1 LRPWRAWREEIFDFP
16 TLGGDPTIMEIA
28 FIVNEFPSVSE
39 TFVLNQITGLL
50 DRGHSVDVFTRALG
64 RLDVLHPDIE
74 RYRLMDRT
82 THLACPA
89 SRAVRAI
96 CGLRLA
102 LLQVGR
108 DARAALGT
116 LNVFRYGRGALS
128 LSLLFE
134 TAPFFRS
141 YDIVH
146 SHFGHNGRFG
156 AVLKRL
162 GLQKKLVVTFHG
174 HDIRMANRHGREIYG
189 ELWDEADCL
198 VAISKYNQEHLLRF
212 TSDPR
217 KIVYHPVGIDLRR
230 FCYRPAVPP
239 RDRPAR
245 LISVARLVEEK
256 GLVYGLEAVQ
266 RVLEKRPGMRLLYD
280 IIGEGKL
287 RDVLEREIDERG
299 LQETVRLHGARD
311 QAAVIEAL
319 RTSDILLAPSLA
331 EALPLSLMEAH
342 AIGLPV
348 VATRV
353 GSVDQIVLDG
363 RTGFLAP
370 PGDAI
375 AFGGRL
381 ERLLRDPERWEAM
394 GRAGREHVER
404 HYDIER
410 LNDRLV
416 ELYQGL
422 LAA

>member
-1 LRPWRAWREEIFDFP
+1 
-16 TLGGDPTIMEIA
+16 MEIA

-50 DRGHSVDVFTRALG
+50 DRGHSVDVFTRSFG
-64 RLDVLHPDIE
+64 RLDVLHPDIQ
-74 RYRLMDRT
+74 RYRLLDRT
-82 THLACPA
+82 TRLGCPA
-89 SRAVRAI
+89 SRAVRAVY
-96 CGLRLA
+96 GLRLA
-102 LLQVGR
+102 LLQAAR
-108 DARAALGT
+108 DARATLGT

-134 TAPFFRS
+134 TAPFFRN

-146 SHFGHNGRFG
+146 AHFGQNGRFG

-162 GLQKKLVVTFHG
+162 GLQNKLVVTFHG
-174 HDIRMANRHGREIYG
+174 HDIRMAIRHGREIYG

-198 VAISKYNQEHLLRF
+198 IAISKYNQEHLSRF
-212 TSDPR
+212 ASNPG

-230 FCYRPAVPP
+230 FCYRPATPP
-239 RDRPAR
+239 RNRPAR

-256 GLVYGLEAVQ
+256 GLVYGLDAVR
-266 RVLEKRPGMRLLYD
+266 RVLQKRPGTRLRYD
-280 IIGEGKL
+280 IIGEGRL
-287 RDVLEREIDERG
+287 RETLAREIRERG
-299 LQETVRLHGARD
+299 LEGTVSLLGSRD
-311 QAAVIEAL
+311 QTAVIEAL

-353 GSVDQIVLDG
+353 GSVDQIVLHERSG
-363 RTGFLAP
+363 LLAP
-370 PGDAI
+370 PADGV
-375 AFGGRL
+375 AFGAQL
-381 ERLLRDPERWEAM
+381 ERLLDIPERWEAM

-404 HYDIER
+404 HYDIHR

-416 ELYQGL
+416 ELYRGL